1 MNIMNKILVL
11 KVGTNTLVHQNG
23 SETLN
28 QRIFQS
34 LADQIKEMRTRG
46 YEVVLVSSGAI
57 TAGMMH
63 TNTSVRP
70 EKMTARQRLAGVGWP
85 IVATKWN
92 KSLSGVTVFST
103 LLTRRELG
111 SAQPTRKEALDVI
124 NVSLKNHDVVLVN
137 ENDVITHEEIEFGDN
152 DTLAAVLAA
161 ELKKSNRECEVTLM
175 LLSDIN
181 GLRADKD
188 DPSTVIRMVDRLEDV
203 SLFAQES
210 HSQLARGGMI
220 TKLRAAQ
227 IAAEAGVQMYI
238 TDGGTENT
246 ISRTLE
252 GEIGTCF
259 RLQ

>member
-1 MNIMNKILVL
+1 MNKILVL
-11 KVGTNTLVHQNG
+11 KVGTNTLVHKNG
-23 SETLN
+23 SETFN
-28 QRIFQS
+28 QQIFLE
-34 LADQIKEMRTRG
+34 LANQIKQMRAQG

-63 TNTSVRP
+63 TNTPIRP
-70 EKMTARQRLAGVGWP
+70 EQMIERQRLAGIGWP
-85 IVATKWN
+85 IVATKWSE
-92 KSLSGVTVFST
+92 SLSGVTVFST

-111 SAQPTRKEALDVI
+111 SGQPTRQEALDVI
-124 NVSLKNHDVVLVN
+124 NVSLQNHDVVLVN

-161 ELKKSNRECEVTLM
+161 QLKVANPKCEVTLM

-188 DPSTVIRMVDRLEDV
+188 DPATVIRTVERLEDV
-203 SLFAQES
+203 SLFAKGS
-210 HSQLARGGMI
+210 RSPLARGGMI

-227 IAAEAGVQMYI
+227 IAAEGGVLMYV
-238 TDGGTENT
+238 TDGSVERS
-246 ISRTLE
+246 IMRTLK